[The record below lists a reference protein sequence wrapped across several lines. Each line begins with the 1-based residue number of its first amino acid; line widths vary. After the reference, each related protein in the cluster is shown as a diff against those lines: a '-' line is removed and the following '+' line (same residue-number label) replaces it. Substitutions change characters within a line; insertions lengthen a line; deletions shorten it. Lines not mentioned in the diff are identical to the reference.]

1 MAGEKQAQL
10 TEAEAKEQL
19 GIEVSDSAG
28 ADKVADVGK
37 VEEVEY

>member
-1 MAGEKQAQL
+1 MADEEQAQL

-28 ADKVADVGK
+28 ADKVADVEK
-37 VEEVEY
+37 AEEVGY